1 MRKGIFFSILCAS
14 ILLLASCSHP
24 EKADLSAKALVDSY
38 IYQKDVPELQEI
50 YGLDDTRIQKEN
62 ENEFVTSVE
71 NKLNGIDKEKIL
83 QLNQKFIAHLKK
95 TTSYKVDVVKESNKE
110 AVVSVKVKGLDL
122 NDKAVQAKTDELVKN
137 VESKITADST
147 DEDMKKLV
155 NQTSFEMLEY
165 MYLNSPAKKKETKV
179 TLRLKRDDDN
189 HEKWQIENETEFFEK
204 IYAAFGL

>member
-1 MRKGIFFSILCAS
+1 MKKGIFFGILCAA
-14 ILLLASCSHP
+14 IFLLASCSHP
-24 EKADLSAKALVDSY
+24 EKADVSTKALVDSY
-38 IYQKDVPELQEI
+38 IYQEDVPELQEI

-71 NKLNGIDKEKIL
+71 SELSGVEKEKIT

-95 TTSYKVDVVKESNKE
+95 TTSYTVDVKKESNKE
-110 AVVSVKVKGLDL
+110 AVVSVNVKGLDL

-147 DEDMKKLV
+147 DDEMKKLV

-165 MYLNSPAKKKETKV
+165 IYLNSPAKKKETKV
-179 TLRLKRDDDN
+179 TLRLKRDEDN
-189 HEKWQIENETEFFEK
+189 HEKWEIKNETEFFEK
-204 IYAAFGL
+204 LYAAFGL

>member
-1 MRKGIFFSILCAS
+1 MRKGIFFSMLCAA
-14 ILLLASCSHP
+14 ILLLASCSQP
-24 EKADLSAKALVDSY
+24 EEADLSAKALVDSY
-38 IYQKDVPELQEI
+38 IYQEDVPELQEI

-71 NKLNGIDKEKIL
+71 SKLNGIEKEKIL
-83 QLNQKFIAHLKK
+83 ELNQKFIAHLKE
-95 TTSYKVDVVKESNKE
+95 TTSYKVDVIKESNKE
-110 AVVSVKVKGLDL
+110 AVISVKVKGLDL
-122 NDKAVQAKTDELVKN
+122 NDKEVQAKTDELVKN

-204 IYAAFGL
+204 LYAAFGL